1 MLYSLLFFMI
11 ALSSPFINMSTIPP
25 SLYNLRKRAKYGSS
39 TNPLKTVI
47 SWTGTSRPKSASMA
61 NLMLPVDR
69 TEFSHKMTNLQIFT
83 SSASSKAGNLF
94 QAPVDMQWEHK
105 ATMEWARTSNLW
117 QIKTLDGLIRI
128 EMEKLDSGLE
138 TSSKK
143 FTKSTFVYHFQKL
156 SRLVWSRGDSIA
168 KLVACLFQE
177 HQGGGLEGGPPIKGR
192 YNNKN

>member
-1 MLYSLLFFMI
+1 MI

-25 SLYNLRKRAKYGSS
+25 SLYNLRKRVKYGSS

-94 QAPVDMQWEHK
+94 QAPVDTQWEHE

-117 QIKTLDGLIRI
+117 QIKGGGWVTLDGLIRA

-138 TSSKK
+138 TSLKIK
-143 FTKSTFVYHFQKL
+143 TQEIDTKANVFPH
-156 SRLVWSRGDSIA
+156 
-168 KLVACLFQE
+168 
-177 HQGGGLEGGPPIKGR
+177 PPWDWTLTSG
-192 YNNKN
+192 YGM